1 MFWTAGPALGI
12 SLVIFLV
19 LGLTAEPR
27 AREHRRRRS
36 DVLES
41 EFNISAVNLLPLA
54 LLVVFTLR
62 KVPPFLAILGSAL
75 FAGVLACFTQ
85 WTVVKAF
92 VDEPGLGPGRDRN
105 QGRSTARW
113 RPAYVSK
120 SGIPAI
126 DQLFSRG
133 GMASLLTTVW
143 LVLGALSFA
152 AILEHAGFLERLLLP
167 VVAHARTPRTA
178 DPRRERERHRAQ
190 RRSPATS
197 TSRTCSRAAC
207 SAAEFERR
215 GLAPRGAL
223 ARGRGLG
230 HRHLAARAVE
240 HLRRVHVRRPR
251 RADGLVPAV
260 LLLQLSEPGARRA
273 VRVHRLQGAVA
284 ARGERGGGAS
294 GRAGGDVTRAVAW
307 IRARDPGFTALRR
320 AARGAVVVPAMFA
333 VGDKL
338 IGNPTIALFAGFGSF
353 ALLLLV
359 EFSGPMLDRARSQ
372 VALVVAGAALVCLG
386 SLASRS
392 TWLATLAM
400 AVAGFC
406 VLFAGVV
413 SSVFAAATVSMLLSF
428 ILAVSIR
435 VPASA
440 IPDRLAGWALAGAA
454 SLPAILFL
462 WPAPVTDRLRD
473 AAGAACRAHGR
484 RLRAEAEYPCRR
496 HGRYARRA

>member
-1 MFWTAGPALGI
+1 M
-12 SLVIFLV
+12 
-19 LGLTAEPR
+19 
-27 AREHRRRRS
+27 
-36 DVLES
+36 
-41 EFNISAVNLLPLA
+41 
-54 LLVVFTLR
+54 
-62 KVPPFLAILGSAL
+62 
-75 FAGVLACFTQ
+75 
-85 WTVVKAF
+85 KAF
-92 VDEPGLGPGRDRN
+92 VDEPGLGPVATGIKAIYDAMAN
-105 QGRSTARW
+105 G
-113 RPAYVSK
+113 YVSK

-167 VVAHARTPRTA
+167 IVAWARSRGRLILAVNASGIGLNIVAGDQYVA
-178 DPRRERERHRAQ
+178 DVLPSRMF
-190 RRSPATS
+190 RS
-197 TSRTCSRAAC
+197 
-207 SAAEFERR
+207 EFEQRE
-215 GLAPRGAL
+215 LAPEVL
-223 ARGRGLG
+223 S
-230 HRHLAARAVE
+230 RAVE
-240 HLRRVHVRRPR
+240 DSGTVTSP
-251 RADGLVPAV
+251 LVPWNTCGAYMSGVLGVPTVSLPAV
-260 LLLQLSEPGARRA
+260 LLLQHSEPGARRA

-359 EFSGPMLDRARSQ
+359 EFSGPMLDRVRSQ

-484 RLRAEAEYPCRR
+484 RLRAEAEYLARR
-496 HGRYARRA
+496 HGRDACRA